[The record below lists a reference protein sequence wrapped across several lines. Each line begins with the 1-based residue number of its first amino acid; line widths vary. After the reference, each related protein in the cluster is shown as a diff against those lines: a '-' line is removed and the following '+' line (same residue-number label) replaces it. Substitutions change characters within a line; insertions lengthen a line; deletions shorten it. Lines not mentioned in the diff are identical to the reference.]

1 MSQIRLPEGKDP
13 VGDLCNLT
21 IVPEIVPEHVEM
33 VVNQVIEKA
42 VDSNAVFGKNLTKK
56 DEIINNVPLPVEAPT
71 GQGKRGKDKVK
82 RKKKVMSQAQLDA
95 LALGREKSRAK
106 RSAKKEKKKQVMDKP
121 APNPQMDYQTFS
133 NYMNMYEDN
142 KKTKHSTSKQ
152 PHPNRI
158 INERLRPLPPKS
170 LPRDRRVMR
179 QESVVPKAE
188 PPPKRV
194 MKWQGTAASY
204 QSNKRY
210 GGGRWNF

>member
-1 MSQIRLPEGKDP
+1 MYMSQIRLPEGKDP

-21 IVPEIVPEHVEM
+21 IVPEIVPETEMEM
-33 VVNQVIEKA
+33 VVNEVVEKA
-42 VDSNAVFGKNLTKK
+42 VDSATVFGKNLTKK
-56 DEIINNVPLPVEAPT
+56 DEIISNVPLPVEVPT

-106 RSAKKEKKKQVMDKP
+106 RSAKKKQKKQVMEAP

-133 NYMNMYEDN
+133 SYMNMYEEN
-142 KKTKHSTSKQ
+142 KKTKHSTSRQ
-152 PHPNRI
+152 PHPNKI

-170 LPRDRRVMR
+170 LPRQIPR
-179 QESVVPKAE
+179 QRPPT
-188 PPPKRV
+188 PPPKKV
-194 MKWQGTAASY
+194 MKWQGTASSY
-204 QSNKRY
+204 QINKGY